1 MKEALYLHETTAL
14 VNFSAAYCQTT
25 DEILSSDSFKFV
37 LGHYLAALKKSDL
50 DLYKWTMRDRSLTET
65 VVDIVRLMKT
75 LMVLEVDEIPHP
87 FLDQPEILTKL
98 IEEGYNYWR
107 NLQRCSITRTGANS
121 SLQLANFMEADSKFN
136 QLVLAVY
143 RGAQEKV
150 QGRKNRIYRQ
160 LQAGTNAS
168 MVIRDIHWKVPEGY
182 EMLKG
187 ISFVD
192 SMLLRTPLLLHPRSN
207 KRKGAFQP
215 TLVNPLQK
223 ALINR
228 DEWFCYPAKV
238 GSLLMH
244 IYFHRDYAFS
254 GITLANLFELA
265 TETEVAK
272 RRPDC
277 IVLFGLQDTDL
288 ECNYYLDKTTGIW
301 IGKVPSQMIIEYFGY
316 MKKMCLTLHNVA
328 MMAKGW
334 LPLHGSMVNIHLR
347 NGRSKGVVFI
357 GDSGAGKSET
367 IEAIQLLGEDEILS
381 IDVIFDDMGSLHVE
395 NGVVV
400 AQGTEIG
407 AFIRLDDL
415 DKGSPYK
422 TMDRSIFMN
431 PESVNARVIIP
442 VAPYSLIVKNHK
454 VDYFLYANNY
464 ENKIGVYLAENAAD
478 MKATFV
484 EGKRVAMQTTDEVGI
499 STTYFANPFGPMQHP
514 DICDPLLDKYFIALD
529 AAHVKTGEVYTGLG
543 VLGADDNHLEKTARE
558 VLHMIDED

>member
-14 VNFSAAYCQTT
+14 INFSATYCQST
-25 DEILSSDSFKFV
+25 DEVLSSESFKFV
-37 LGHYLAALKKSDL
+37 LGRYLAALSKSDL
-50 DLYKWTMRDRSLTET
+50 DLYTWAMRGRTLSET
-65 VVDIVRLMKT
+65 VNDIVRLMKT
-75 LMVLEVDEIPHP
+75 LMVLEIDEIAHP
-87 FLDQPEILTKL
+87 FLDEPEVLTKL
-98 IEEGYNYWR
+98 IEEGYNFWR
-107 NLQRCSITRTGANS
+107 ILQRCSITRTGSNS
-121 SLQLANFMEADSKFN
+121 SLQLANFMEADAKFN

-168 MVIRDIHWKVPEGY
+168 MVIRDIKWNIPEGY
-182 EMLKG
+182 ETLKG
-187 ISFVD
+187 IPFVD

-207 KRKGAFQP
+207 KRKGSFKP
-215 TLVNPLQK
+215 NDVNPFDK
-223 ALINR
+223 AVIHR

-265 TETEVAK
+265 TDTEVAK
-272 RRPDC
+272 RKPDC
-277 IVLFGLQDTDL
+277 MVLFGIKDENL
-288 ECNYYLDKTTGIW
+288 ECSYYHDKKTGIW
-301 IGKVPSQMIIEYFGY
+301 IGKVPSQTIIEYFGY

-328 MMAKGW
+328 MMDKGW

-347 NGRSKGVVFI
+347 NGRSKGIIFI

-367 IEAIQLLGEDEILS
+367 IEAIQLLGEEDILS
-381 IDVIFDDMGSLHVE
+381 IDVVFDDMGSLHIE
-395 NGVVV
+395 NGQVL

-431 PESVNARVIIP
+431 PETVNARVVIP

-464 ENKIGVYLAENAAD
+464 ENKIGVHLAEKAAD

-484 EGKRVAMQTTDEVGI
+484 EGKRCAMQTTDEVGI

-514 DICDPLLDKYFIALD
+514 DICDPLLDKYFVALD
-529 AAHVKTGEVYTGLG
+529 AANIKTGEVYTGLG
-543 VLGADDNHLEKTARE
+543 VMGADDNHLEKTARE

>member
-14 VNFSAAYCQTT
+14 VNFTAAYCQTT
-25 DEILSSDSFKFV
+25 DEMLSSETFKFV
-37 LGHYLAALKKSDL
+37 LGHYLHALHKSDL
-50 DLYKWTMRDRSLTET
+50 ELYDWAVRGRGLTEALN
-65 VVDIVRLMKT
+65 DIVRLMKI
-75 LMVLEVDEIPHP
+75 LMVLEIEEITHP
-87 FLDQPEILTKL
+87 FLDQPEKLTKF
-98 IEEGYNYWR
+98 IEEGYNFWR
-107 NLQRCSITRTGANS
+107 NHQRCSIIRTGSTS
-121 SLQLANFMEADSKFN
+121 SLQLANFMDADSRFN

-168 MVIRDIHWKVPEGY
+168 MVVRDIKWNIPEGY
-182 EMLKG
+182 ESLKG
-187 ISFVD
+187 IPFAD

-207 KRKGAFQP
+207 KRKGAFTP
-215 TLVNPLQK
+215 TDKNPMSY
-223 ALINR
+223 ASINK

-244 IYFHRDYAFS
+244 IYFHRDYTFN
-254 GITLANLFELA
+254 GIALANLFELA
-265 TETEVAK
+265 TDVEVSK
-272 RRPDC
+272 RKPDC
-277 IVLFGLQDTDL
+277 IVLFGLKDDDL
-288 ECNYYLDKTTGIW
+288 ACNYYFDPVTKIW
-301 IGKVPSQMIIEYFGY
+301 IGKVPAQTIIEYFGY

-334 LPLHGSMVNIHLR
+334 LPLHGSMVNIHLK
-347 NGRSKGVVFI
+347 NGKSKGIIFI

-367 IEAIQLLGEDEILS
+367 IEAIQMLGEDEILS
-381 IDVIFDDMGSLHVE
+381 IDVVFDDMGSLHVE
-395 NGVVV
+395 DGTVV

-431 PESVNARVIIP
+431 PETVNARVVIP

-464 ENKIGVYLAENAAD
+464 TDSIGVRLADSAAE

-484 EGKRVAMQTTDEVGI
+484 EGKRKAMQTTDEVGI

-514 DICDPLLDKYFIALD
+514 DVCDPLIDTYFKALD
-529 AAHVKTGEVYTGLG
+529 VAGVKTGEVYTGLG
-543 VLGADDNHLEKTARE
+543 VTDAEEDHLERTARA
-558 VLHMIDED
+558 VLRMIDED

>member
-1 MKEALYLHETTAL
+1 MKEALYLHESTAL
-14 VNFSAAYCQTT
+14 INFSAAYCQTT
-25 DEILSSDSFKFV
+25 DEMLSSDTFKYV
-37 LGHYLAALKKSDL
+37 LGRYLAALRKTDL
-50 DLYKWTMRDRSLTET
+50 DLYNWAMKDRPLTDA
-65 VVDIVRLMKT
+65 VNDITRLMKI
-75 LMVLEVDEIPHP
+75 LMVLEISEITHP
-87 FLDQPEILTKL
+87 FLDEPELLTKL
-98 IEEGYNYWR
+98 IEEGYNFWR
-107 NLQRCSITRTGANS
+107 NHQRCSVIRTGSTS
-121 SLQLANFMEADSKFN
+121 SLQLANFMDADSRFN

-168 MVIRDIHWKVPEGY
+168 MVIRDIRWNVPEGY
-182 EMLKG
+182 EALKG
-187 ISFVD
+187 IPFVD

-207 KRKGAFQP
+207 KRKGSFKP
-215 TLVNPLQK
+215 TDVNPLSYAQ
-223 ALINR
+223 INR

-244 IYFHRDYAFS
+244 IYFHRDYSFS

-265 TETEVAK
+265 TDVEVSK
-272 RRPDC
+272 RKPDC
-277 IVLFGLQDTDL
+277 IVLFGIKDEDL
-288 ECNYYLDKTTGIW
+288 ECKYHLDQNTGIW
-301 IGKVPSQMIIEYFGY
+301 IGKVPSQTIIEYFGY

-328 MMAKGW
+328 MMARGW
-334 LPLHGSMVNIHLR
+334 LPLHGSMVNIHLK

-367 IEAIQLLGEDEILS
+367 IEAIQMLGEDEILS
-381 IDVIFDDMGSLHVE
+381 IDVVFDDMGSLHVE
-395 NGVVV
+395 NGQIV

-431 PESVNARVIIP
+431 PETVNARVVIP

-464 ENKIGVYLAENAAD
+464 EDKIGVNLAQNAAD

-484 EGKRVAMQTTDEVGI
+484 EGKRCAMQTTDEVGL

-514 DICDPLLDKYFIALD
+514 DICDPLLDRYFIALD
-529 AAHVKTGEVYTGLG
+529 EAGVKTGEVYTGLG
-543 VLGADDNHLEKTARE
+543 VSGADDDHLERTARA